1 MLDPNE
7 LRKGAI
13 FKYRGNPVT
22 VLDFAHTHKA
32 RGQAKVTLKIRDL
45 IKGSVETLTV
55 KSGDKIDEADIS
67 RTSADFLYTDNGSAH
82 FMDTKS
88 YEQMDIPLDRVKDK
102 LVFLKEGS
110 EVDALLFEGKLVDI
124 ALPTKIELKIKET
137 EPGVKGDTASGT
149 AYKSAVLETGFKVN
163 VPVFMNQGDVI
174 RVNTETGEYVERVS

>member
-13 FKYRGNPVT
+13 FKYRDNPVT
-22 VLDFAHTHKA
+22 VLDFAHSHKG

-45 IKGSVETLTV
+45 IKGTVETLTV
-55 KSGDKIDEADIS
+55 KSGDRIDEADVA
-67 RTSADFLYTDNGSAH
+67 RTSADFLYTDKELAH

-88 YEQMDIPLDRVKDK
+88 YEQMDIPVDRVQKK

-110 EVDALLFEGKLVDI
+110 TVDALLFEGTLVDI
-124 ALPTKIELKIKET
+124 ALPTKIELSIKET

-149 AYKSAVLETGFKVN
+149 AYKPAILETGFKVN

-174 RVNTETGEYVERVS
+174 RVNTESGEYVERVS